1 MKVHNTFILRRL
13 SYVLKTISGA
23 YYYYHTEDNKTYE
36 DTLLDVSSYARTD
49 NRIPYRYTYI

>member
-1 MKVHNTFILRRL
+1 MHVLNTFIFRRL

-49 NRIPYRYTYI
+49 NRIPYRYS